1 LADLKPPL
9 LVTLLITYKQTNKQ
23 KMRNLFENRKLFGR
37 EGRKRLTCVL
47 TLLMLWCAATT
58 AMAQSKVSGKVTD
71 TGGEPLPGVNVIVR
85 GTTNGTITDLD
96 GNYSLEAGTTDVL
109 VFSYIGYIQQTLP
122 ITGNVLN
129 VVLLEDTQNLEE
141 VVVVGYGSTVK
152 KDLTTSVVSV
162 RSADFLQ
169 GSVND
174 PMQMIDGRV
183 AGLTVSSTAA
193 ADPNTSSGLQVR
205 GASSLKAGNGPL
217 IVIDGMPGGD
227 LRNLAQQDIESITVL
242 KDGSAA
248 AIYGS
253 RGANG
258 VILVQTKQ
266 GKSGKVVIS
275 YDGYLNHQLVAAQ
288 PDILSPDE
296 FVAKGRARDFGS
308 RTDWYQELLN
318 KDNLGHN
325 HNIALSGGNEST
337 IFRISTSYREA
348 EGIDI
353 ASNRKEYGLRAS
365 FKQTTLEGLLEVGG
379 NISYRVAEEDYTDY
393 ASFRVAA
400 KLNPTVG
407 KDEMDYFKGRYDEW
421 NPIKNLTEREN
432 GAIQEYATVDFNIK
446 LNILDNLNTELKLA
460 RQGHGKK
467 QHEYY
472 TKDHRESIDNARA
485 GRARLSQEDWTDW
498 TLEWL
503 GNYSLRLDK
512 HDLKLMGGYSY
523 QEFNFEKFYAE
534 NMDFPSD
541 VFKWNNLDA
550 GKWNKVDGRLGM
562 DSEKSKEKTIAFL
575 GRLNYDYDN
584 LFLVSASLRYEGNT
598 KFGENHKWG
607 AFPAASAAWRFSR
620 LPLFEDSPVV
630 DDLKLRFS
638 YGVTGRSGFDRYI
651 ALAKYSGYGWQIDS
665 NGDWIQV
672 YGPGNNPNTD
682 LAWEKQISY
691 NLGIDYTLFNSRL
704 SGSFDFFVRE
714 GKDVIAEY
722 DSPVPPFLH
731 QSIWTNVGTT
741 TSQGFELQL
750 NWEAVKTKDFSYT
763 LFGTTSYTK
772 SKLKSFSNQTYTK
785 GYIDGSGL
793 PSPGNPGPAQRLAD
807 GIEIGSFFGYRYAG
821 VDEQGRIMIYKGGE
835 VGAETLLADNA
846 QDSDRTFIGN
856 GAPKWEMSWGNIFSY
871 KSFDLSLFFR
881 GRFDYDILNVEQMY
895 FGLQAEPEVNL
906 LHSAYE
912 KNGHILGTKKVCD
925 YFIESGDFLKLDNI
939 TLGWTPKIASK
950 WISRLRI
957 YGTMTNVFTLTSFSG
972 MDPASIRTTG
982 LWPGMRSSGGDD
994 SNPMDIYPTTSNITF
1009 GIQISY

>member
-1 LADLKPPL
+1 
-9 LVTLLITYKQTNKQ
+9 
-23 KMRNLFENRKLFGR
+23 MRNLFENRKLFGR